1 MADPVSWIVAGS
13 AIIGGAAA
21 GFGAYEEI
29 EAEKEQAR
37 LQEQSIHLQQ
47 EEIEMK
53 RKGAEVVASKQQTQ
67 RSQKLI
73 EVEAQQEAQA
83 AAQGMGPGSGSFGAL
98 VKGSYGRYAEASQ
111 DARYNLDMKEGMFD
125 MSSAELDMKQ
135 AAIRARLHQQEWG
148 TLINAITTVASDA
161 ASAASGMPNLGA
173 SAPKSTGGYNA
184 SNPKFWAEMGQWTE
198 QEMPDNLVE
207 KYTHQGPFAQ
217 WLSK

>member
-1 MADPVSWIVAGS
+1 MADPASWIVAGS
-13 AIIGGAAA
+13 AIIGGVAS
-21 GFGAYEEI
+21 GVGAYEEI

-111 DARYNLDMKEGMFD
+111 DARYNLNMQEHAFD
-125 MSSAELDMKQ
+125 IGHAELDMKEI
-135 AAIRARLHQQEWG
+135 AIRARLRQQEWG

-161 ASAASGMPNLGA
+161 ATAASGMPSLGA
-173 SAPKSTGGYNA
+173 SAPKSPGGYKAA
-184 SNPKFWAEMGQWTE
+184 SPDFWAKMGQWTQ
-198 QEMPDNLVE
+198 QESRDNLVE
-207 KYTHQGPFAQ
+207 KYTHQGPFAK
-217 WLSK
+217 WLSE

>member
-13 AIIGGAAA
+13 IIGGVAS
-21 GFGAYEEI
+21 GVGAYEEI

-37 LQEQSIHLQQ
+37 LQEQSLHLQQ

-98 VKGSYGRYAEASQ
+98 VKGSYKKYAEASQ

-148 TLINAITTVASDA
+148 TLIGAITDIAGDA
-161 ASAASGMPNLGA
+161 ATAAGA
-173 SAPKSTGGYNA
+173 LKSTSKPLKGKVVYNA